1 MVFLPPPS
9 SPDSNGSKLP
19 VEAPP
24 LDPARERQAKKQA
37 SKWFLIL
44 LITGLLLGAI
54 SAFFVVKVLQDLGL
68 TSRPEQPL
76 RLQQ

>member
-9 SPDSNGSKLP
+9 SPDGNSPKLP

-37 SKWFLIL
+37 SKWFLVL
-44 LITGLLLGAI
+44 LITGLILGAI
-54 SAFFVVKVLQDLGL
+54 SAFFVVKILEDLGL

-76 RLQQ
+76 RLKQ